1 VTARE
6 VVVGVDV
13 GTTDTKAL
21 VVGIDGHELAD
32 TAVATAWDRAGAH
45 AETTADRLRDGMVA
59 AVRAAVTAAADRA
72 GHEVRAV
79 GVGLTGMAE
88 SGVLL
93 DPSGAVRA
101 PVIGWFDPRG
111 GDELARLPADVLAA
125 LPATTGMAVSPLCT
139 AAKLLWLRERGL
151 GPAAGWR
158 WRNVPE
164 HLACTLGGE
173 PAAEPSLAS
182 RTGLFDQATGGP
194 WAEGLAAVGAPA
206 DLFGTV
212 VAAGTTLG
220 RVTDPALPELA
231 GAHVVVAGHDHPVA
245 SVGAGAWEDDDLFD
259 SFGTAESVLRSLSV
273 PLTSEQRSRLV
284 GLGLTAGSHVIEG
297 RWLVSG
303 PTRAGM
309 VLRRVLDAL
318 GCADAAGR
326 ERLDAAWRPPAG
338 RVAPSSAGPSG
349 GPPPGPAVV
358 VTGAGMTDVDVTV
371 RLAAD
376 PVDPDA
382 VWAAALDHTSAAV
395 AALAGRI
402 DAEVGSPRRRVVAAG
417 GWTRMGGVRAA
428 KALALPDVVF
438 SPRRQ
443 AGAYGA
449 ATLVAW
455 AAAGRH
461 GSAADF
467 ARGFQIAPVT
477 AVTAVP
483 TVPARPTAPGSADMH
498 APAGGHP

>member
-1 VTARE
+1 VTAQE

-21 VVGIDGHELAD
+21 VVGTDGHELAAA
-32 TAVATAWDRAGAH
+32 AVATTWQRDGTH

-59 AVRAAVTAAADRA
+59 AVRAAVAAAADRA
-72 GHEVRAV
+72 GREVRAV

-101 PVIGWFDPRG
+101 PGIGWFDPRG
-111 GDELARLPADVLAA
+111 GDELARLPADVRAA

-151 GPAAGWR
+151 GPTRGWR

-194 WAEGLAAVGAPA
+194 WHDGLVAVGAPP
-206 DLFGTV
+206 DLFGAV
-212 VAAGTTLG
+212 VAAGTSLG
-220 RVTDPALPELA
+220 RVTDPALPDLV

-259 SFGTAESVLRSLSV
+259 SFGTAESVLRSLAA
-273 PLTSEQRSRLV
+273 PLSGDQRRRLV
-284 GLGLTAGSHVIEG
+284 GHGLTAGSHVLPG
-297 RWLVSG
+297 RWVVSG
-303 PTRAGM
+303 PTRAGI
-309 VLRRVLDAL
+309 VLRRVLDVL
-318 GCADAAGR
+318 GCTDPAAR
-326 ERLDAAWRPPAG
+326 DRLDAAWRPPAG
-338 RVAPSSAGPSG
+338 P
-349 GPPPGPAVV
+349 PAVV
-358 VTGAGMTDVDVTV
+358 VTGAAMTDVDVTL
-371 RLAAD
+371 RLTGDAAG
-376 PVDPDA
+376 PDA

-395 AALAGRI
+395 AALAARI
-402 DAEVGSPRRRVVAAG
+402 DAEVGTRRRRVVAAG
-417 GWTRMGGVRAA
+417 GWTHLAGVRGA
-428 KALALPDVVF
+428 KALTLPDVTF

-449 ATLVAW
+449 ATFAAW
-455 AAAGRH
+455 AAAGRR
-461 GSAADF
+461 GTAPGF
-467 ARGFQIAPVT
+467 ARRFQRDPA
-477 AVTAVP
+477 TAVP
-483 TVPARPTAPGSADMH
+483 AAPG
-498 APAGGHP
+498 PAGGHP

>member
-1 VTARE
+1 VPAGPAGSRAVTAVE

-13 GTTDTKAL
+13 GTTETKAL
-21 VVGIDGHELAD
+21 VVGTDGTELAGA
-32 TAVATAWDRAGAH
+32 AVPTAWRRDGAE

-59 AVRAAVTAAADRA
+59 TVRAALAAAADHGGR
-72 GHEVRAV
+72 GVRGV

-111 GDELARLPADVLAA
+111 EAELARLPADVLAA

-139 AAKLLWLRERGL
+139 AAKLAWLRGRGL
-151 GPAAGWR
+151 GPGRGSR

-182 RTGLFDQATGGP
+182 RTGLFDQATGVA
-194 WAEGLAAVGAPA
+194 WAGGLAAVGAPA

-212 VAAGTTLG
+212 VAAGTSLG

-259 SFGTAESVLRSLSV
+259 SFGTAESVLRSLSA
-273 PLTSEQRSRLV
+273 PLTGEQRRRLV
-284 GLGLTAGSHVIEG
+284 GAGLTAGSHVIED
-297 RWLVSG
+297 RWVVSG

-309 VLRRVLDAL
+309 VLRRVLDLL
-318 GCADAAGR
+318 GCTDPAAR
-326 ERLDAAWRPPAG
+326 DRLDAAWRP
-338 RVAPSSAGPSG
+338 R
-349 GPPPGPAVV
+349 PGPAPAVV
-358 VTGAGMTDVDVTV
+358 SGAAMTDADVTV
-371 RLAAD
+371 RLRDDRAG
-376 PVDPDA
+376 PEV
-382 VWAAALDHTSAAV
+382 VWAAALEHTSTAV
-395 AALAGRI
+395 AALAAQI
-402 DAEVGSPRRRVVAAG
+402 DAEVGTRRRVVAAG
-417 GWTRMGGVRAA
+417 GWTRLAGVRGA
-428 KALALPDVVF
+428 KALSMPDVVF

-449 ATLVAW
+449 ATLAAW
-455 AAAGRH
+455 AAAGRR
-461 GSAADF
+461 GAAADF
-467 ARGFQIAPVT
+467 ARGFQRAPVPDT
-477 AVTAVP
+477 PLLT
-483 TVPARPTAPGSADMH
+483 R
-498 APAGGHP
+498 AGGHP